1 MTDEYYQK
9 KRLEEMQKQT
19 ECMENQAK
27 ALCDIR
33 DALVGMSS
41 IFLTGIADNP
51 NTTRKNFDLSKSA
64 METVKDAIEK
74 RWSE

>member
-1 MTDEYYQK
+1 MTDEWY
-9 KRLEEMQKQT
+9 KRKCLEEMKKQT
-19 ECMENQAK
+19 KAMSDKAK
-27 ALCDIR
+27 ALQDIR

-51 NTTRKNFDLSKSA
+51 NTTRENFDLSKSSIEA
-64 METVKDAIEK
+64 VKDAIEK